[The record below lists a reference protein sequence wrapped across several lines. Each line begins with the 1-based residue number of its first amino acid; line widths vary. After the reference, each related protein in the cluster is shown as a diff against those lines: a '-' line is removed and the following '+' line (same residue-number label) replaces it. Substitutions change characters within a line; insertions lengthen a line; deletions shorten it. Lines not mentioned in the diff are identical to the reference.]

1 MKRATY
7 KTIPLTLAAAVL
19 SAHAASMEFEVATVK
34 PTPPPDMSGGKVMLR
49 FGCSNDPGRVSCSGI
64 TIKDMLTRGYSLKPY
79 QITGPGWIES
89 ERWDVTAKIPDGAP
103 ADKLPEMWQNL
114 LASRFHVSTRRET
127 KDLNIYALIVGKNG
141 PKLTPAEESDKP
153 MTFDAPDG
161 SKVKLPSPPGGGGGI
176 GVREQ
181 AVDHAGGPGEKA
193 RAAIGGGPAGGGP
206 KMGMMV
212 MDGMGKMQ
220 LKGSTLGGFSDML
233 TRMMDR
239 PVLDFTNV
247 EGKYDIT
254 LEVSMEDMVG
264 MKRMAAGPGMMMHD
278 RGPDGPAPEGNP
290 RASIFS
296 AVQQLGLKLEP
307 RKAPTDFLVVEKVDR
322 PTEN

>member
-1 MKRATY
+1 MKTATY
-7 KTIPLTLAAAVL
+7 KTIPLTLAAAAL
-19 SAHAASMEFEVATVK
+19 CAHAASMEFEVATVK

-79 QITGPGWIES
+79 QVTGPGWIES
-89 ERWDVTAKIPDGAP
+89 ERWDITAKIPDGAP

-114 LASRFHVSTRRET
+114 LVSRFHVSTRRET
-127 KDLNIYALIVGKNG
+127 KDLNIYALVVGKNG

-153 MTFDAPDG
+153 ITFNAPDG
-161 SKVKLPSPPGGGGGI
+161 SKVTLPPPSGGGGGI
-176 GVREQ
+176 GVRDQ
-181 AVDHAGGPGEKA
+181 AGDHAGGPGPKTPVMA
-193 RAAIGGGPAGGGP
+193 SGQAGGPRTA
-206 KMGMMV
+206 MMV

-220 LKGSTLGGFSDML
+220 VKGATLGGFSDML

-239 PVLDFTNV
+239 PVLDMTSV

-264 MKRMAAGPGMMMHD
+264 MKRMGGPAAVMMHD
-278 RGPDGPAPEGNP
+278 RGPDGPAPDGNP

-307 RKAPTDFLVVEKVDR
+307 RKAPIDFLVVEKAER